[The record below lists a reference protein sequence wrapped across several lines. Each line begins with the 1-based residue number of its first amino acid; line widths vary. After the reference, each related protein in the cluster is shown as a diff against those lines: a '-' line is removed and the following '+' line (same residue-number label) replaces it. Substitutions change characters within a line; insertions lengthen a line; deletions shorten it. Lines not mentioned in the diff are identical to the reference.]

1 MPRPAHPHDAS
12 AATSLATA
20 AAWPADWPVY
30 RLRTPQ
36 GDTAVVSQHGAQVL
50 SWRTADGKERLFLSP
65 AIPWQDVARQRC
77 AIRGGIPVCWPQ
89 FNRRGSLPKHGFARL
104 LPWALLAHSDHS
116 LSLRLRQTDVPP
128 AWLHDAQGRALWPHA
143 FETSVHITLEHN
155 ALTLRL
161 HVRNTGQSALSF
173 TTALHGYLAVP
184 AIRHCAIHGAHGQ
197 TYWDAVPHANPTH
210 PVQYGPIGFSGEVD
224 RVYPAFA
231 AALTDNHAPTLCSR
245 QSPTLEQTVVWNPG
259 AKLCAQLADL
269 QADSYQRFVCV
280 EAAHIDTPVSLP
292 PGAVWQ
298 GWQMFQAFQ
307 AHE

>member
-1 MPRPAHPHDAS
+1 MHAFANTQPHPTGLPS
-12 AATSLATA
+12 TL
-20 AAWPADWPVY
+20 PPDWPVY
-30 RLRTPQ
+30 RLHTPQ
-36 GDTAVVSQHGAQVL
+36 GDTAIVSQHGAQVL
-50 SWRTADGKERLFLSP
+50 SWRTADGTERLFLSP
-65 AIPWQDVARQRC
+65 AINWQDVARQHC
-77 AIRGGIPVCWPQ
+77 AIRGGIPICWPQ
-89 FNRRGSLPKHGFARL
+89 FNRRGKLPKHGFARL
-104 LPWALLAHSDHS
+104 LPWTLVEQDAH
-116 LSLRLRQTDVPP
+116 SLRLR
-128 AWLHDAQGRALWPHA
+128 
-143 FETSVHITLEHN
+143 
-155 ALTLRL
+155 
-161 HVRNTGQSALSF
+161 NTGQRSLSF

-197 TYWDAVPHANPTH
+197 TYWNAIPHANPTH
-210 PVQYGPIGFSGEVD
+210 PVQYGPIDFNGEVD

-231 AALTDNHAPTLCSR
+231 ATLTDNHAPTLCSR

>member
-1 MPRPAHPHDAS
+1 MHAS
-12 AATSLATA
+12 ANTQPHPTGLPSTL
-20 AAWPADWPVY
+20 PPDWPVY
-30 RLRTPQ
+30 RLHTPQ
-36 GDTAVVSQHGAQVL
+36 GDTAIVSQHGAQVL
-50 SWRTADGKERLFLSP
+50 SWRTADGTERLFLSP
-65 AIPWQDVARQRC
+65 AINWQDVARQHC
-77 AIRGGIPVCWPQ
+77 AIRGGIPICWPQ
-89 FNRRGSLPKHGFARL
+89 FNRRGKLPKHGFARL
-104 LPWALLAHSDHS
+104 LPWTLVKQNAHSLH
-116 LSLRLRQTDVPP
+116 LRLRHTDVPP
-128 AWLHDAQGRALWPHA
+128 TWLNDAQGQALWPHA
-143 FETSVHITLEHN
+143 FETSVHITLAHN

-210 PVQYGPIGFSGEVD
+210 PVQYGTIGFSGEVD
-224 RVYPAFA
+224 RVYPAFTA
-231 AALTDNHAPTLCSR
+231 TLTDNHAPTLCSR

-280 EAAHIDTPVSLP
+280 EAAHIDTSVSLP

-298 GWQMFQAFQ
+298 GWQMFQAFR

>member
-1 MPRPAHPHDAS
+1 MPRPAHPQAAS

-36 GDTAVVSQHGAQVL
+36 GDTAVISQHGAQVL

-65 AIPWQDVARQRC
+65 AINWQDVARQRC

-89 FNRRGSLPKHGFARL
+89 FNRRGPLPKHGFARL

-128 AWLHDAQGRALWPHA
+128 AWLHDAQGRSLWPHA
-143 FETSVHITLEHN
+143 FETTLHIQLAHN
-155 ALTLRL
+155 ALALQL
-161 HVRNTGQSALSF
+161 HVRNTGQTAFAF
-173 TTALHGYLAVP
+173 TTAFHGYWAV
-184 AIRHCAIHGAHGQ
+184 ADIARSHIQGAHGLR
-197 TYWDAVPHANPTH
+197 YWDATPNATPSHPT
-210 PVQYGPIGFSGEVD
+210 QYGPIRFASEVD
-224 RVYPAFA
+224 RVYPAFTA
-231 AALTDNHAPTLCSR
+231 GLADGASTLR
-245 QSPTLEQTVVWNPG
+245 LWQSPHMEQTVVWNPG
-259 AKLCAQLADL
+259 ARLCAQLADL
-269 QADSYQRFVCV
+269 QANSYQHFVCV
-280 EAAHIDTPVSLP
+280 EAAQIDTPVSLP